1 MFNENRPNL
10 LWGASSGWI
19 PGTFSHISTGWQ
31 NGFVQ
36 QATMAAWEKHKTNWE
51 YPLLVAKNYLRS
63 KWKNTRGPTFLSK
76 IGYFFHKSSPKF
88 FIPSSGKLVKK
99 VSPGWH
105 VTFADTSAPQE
116 LPLLCLYTNAS
127 RHLVSADGRLQWKG
141 LQYYLSPL
149 AAYCSR
155 VTWTAIDMNREF
167 AMINE
172 RSPGFCQTD
181 CTCFFVVCL
190 WFV

>member
-76 IGYFFHKSSPKF
+76 TGYCSTNLHPSFSSLHLENLWRR
-88 FIPSSGKLVKK
+88 LVR
-99 VSPGWH
+99 GDTWRLL
-105 VTFADTSAPQE
+105 TFAPQE

-155 VTWTAIDMNREF
+155 VTWTAIDMNREL

-181 CTCFFVVCL
+181 CTCFFDVCL